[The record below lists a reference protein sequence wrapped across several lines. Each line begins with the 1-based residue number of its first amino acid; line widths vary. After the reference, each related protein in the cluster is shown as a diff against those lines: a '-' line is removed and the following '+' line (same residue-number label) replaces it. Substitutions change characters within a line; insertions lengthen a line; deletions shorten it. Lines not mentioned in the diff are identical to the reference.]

1 MKTSSLLASII
12 LLAIPLFAQN
22 EIDLATTP
30 SEAAAAQADL
40 ISRETQTQ
48 VQHTQTVLESAE
60 MQKIAERSPAIKTMM
75 ARDLAALKDAAAATA
90 ESNGGAFVQ

>member
-1 MKTSSLLASII
+1 MKTSSLLASIT

-22 EIDLATTP
+22 EIDLATTG

-90 ESNGGAFVQ
+90 EGNGGAFVQ